1 MTNTLAVTLLS
12 SCALL
17 LGACTTDLDRSQA
30 APPPTGSDFTR
41 ALSNHYRAMGP
52 NQWDTQRDFSGSE
65 HFSRKALA
73 SGRGE
78 AVQPDNVIH
87 NDPVRL
93 ETELVAA
100 RARLVAALNGG
111 ASTRTPSSA
120 ARAQAAFDCWN
131 DEASDPYLAGTPVN
145 PATGEP
151 WVAAKVQNCRD
162 SYYSAM
168 TEVDARPALA
178 AAPAPVAPMAA
189 APVPAAA
196 PAPRQ
201 QAYITFF
208 DFDQSTITPEG
219 EAVLRAVSDNI
230 RQGGAADVT
239 VTGNTDRS
247 GTDGYNV
254 ALSQRRADAVKAVLV
269 RNGVSPRVIVSVAR
283 GETQPLVPTADGMRE
298 PQNRNVAVVIK

>member
-1 MTNTLAVTLLS
+1 MNNTLAVTLLS

-30 APPPTGSDFTR
+30 AAPPIGSDFSR
-41 ALSNHYRAMGP
+41 ALSGHYRAMAT

-65 HFSRKALA
+65 HFARKAMA

-78 AVQPDNVIH
+78 IVQPDNVIH

-93 ETELVAA
+93 ENELVAA
-100 RARLVAALNGG
+100 RARLVTAFNGG
-111 ASTRTPSSA
+111 ATTRLPNSA

-145 PATGEP
+145 PSTGEP

-162 SYYSAM
+162 SYYVAM
-168 TEVDARPALA
+168 TEIDARPVA

-189 APVPAAA
+189 APPPAPAA
-196 PAPRQ
+196 RQ

-208 DFDQSTITPEG
+208 DFNQSTVTSEG
-219 EAVLRAVSDNI
+219 ETVFRAVSDNV
-230 RQGGAADVT
+230 RRGGAADVT
-239 VTGNTDRS
+239 VTGNADRS
-247 GTDGYNV
+247 GTDGYNL
-254 ALSQRRADAVKAVLV
+254 ALSQRRADAVKAILI
-269 RNGVSPRVIVSVAR
+269 RNGVSPGVIVSIAK
-283 GETQPLVPTADGMRE
+283 GETQPLVSTADGMRE
-298 PQNRNVAVVIK
+298 PQNRNVAVYIK